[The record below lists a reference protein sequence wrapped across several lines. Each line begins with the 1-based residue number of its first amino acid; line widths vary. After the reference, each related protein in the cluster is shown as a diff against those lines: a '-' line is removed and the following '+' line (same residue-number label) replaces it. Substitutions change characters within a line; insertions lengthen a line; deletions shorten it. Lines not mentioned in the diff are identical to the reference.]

1 MPAEDRARK
10 PGALPSAPPE
20 TGVSMRALLASCA
33 AADAVS
39 TPPSDAEERAGGG
52 DSSGDGAGS
61 GKRAKPGD
69 DEGSPPVPG
78 RPRVHPGRDAA

>member
-10 PGALPSAPPE
+10 PGALPSAPEE

-39 TPPSDAEERAGGG
+39 TPPSDADEQAER
-52 DSSGDGAGS
+52 
-61 GKRAKPGD
+61 GKRAKADGD
-69 DEGSPPVPG
+69 EESAAVAGSP
-78 RPRVHPGRDAA
+78 RSHPGQDAA

>member
-10 PGALPSAPPE
+10 PGALPSAPDE

-39 TPPSDAEERAGGG
+39 TPPSDADEQAQRAEHSEH
-52 DSSGDGAGS
+52 SSEHSEPDGEDEAPPATAGPL
-61 GKRAKPGD
+61 G
-69 DEGSPPVPG
+69 
-78 RPRVHPGRDAA
+78 HPGRNAA